1 MNRWQQQ
8 CRRANNGH
16 TAAPTEQIPTRCI
29 RTHGHGIMVDHDLML
44 TEQFILLII
53 LYINGAPHF
62 LLCSAVTQWTPPLT
76 LRTVCRTCVFRPCTV
91 REKAKKICNLTPPH
105 PPFFFL
111 FFLFLGTVDQ
121 TKLLTTLPSARS
133 QYKYGSRSTPT
144 RSSPPK
150 MQKQQPSSSSSSK
163 SPQRIVRRQVVH
175 V

>member
-1 MNRWQQQ
+1 MQAGQQWAH
-8 CRRANNGH
+8 RRPNRANPDSLHPDTWPWYYGRPRPNVNRTIH
-16 TAAPTEQIPTRCI
+16 PFNHSLYQRCPTFFTVQCGYAMDSSTYPT
-29 RTHGHGIMVDHDLML
+29 HSV
-44 TEQFILLII
+44 
-53 LYINGAPHF
+53 PHM
-62 LLCSAVTQWTPPLT
+62 CVPSVYSA
-76 LRTVCRTCVFRPCTV
+76 RKS
-91 REKAKKICNLTPPH
+91 EENLQSNPPH